1 MTSSPELTPLPDEL
15 DWDKED
21 HSGPKDDLPSLPS
34 AFEPFEDGPD
44 ISSAKERDGDTAK
57 TLTTGDTADTGDSTD
72 QASGTVESAA
82 KPDGEVPTLDNGLVD
97 GRGYTA
103 QLDPHVEHTD
113 ADLAAEY
120 LVDHN
125 SEDDQTGQ
133 MEKDDMDEEMNDPF
147 LMGIL
152 QSLQARE
159 GDEGEQADQGDQAEG
174 GPVLQSSK
182 DDEDGQVDTG
192 ALYLCSL
199 GITSL
204 WTAPKDNG

>member
-15 DWDKED
+15 DWDKDD

-44 ISSAKERDGDTAK
+44 IAPAKEGAGDAEK
-57 TLTTGDTADTGDSTD
+57 TLTTGETADTGDSTNN
-72 QASGTVESAA
+72 ASGTVDSAA
-82 KPDGEVPTLDNGLVD
+82 KPNGEVPTLDNGLVD
-97 GRGYTA
+97 GRGYPS
-103 QLDPHVEHTD
+103 QLDPQVEHTD

-159 GDEGEQADQGDQAEG
+159 GDEADQADQGDQAEG
-174 GPVLQSSK
+174 GPVLQSPK

-192 ALYLCSL
+192 ASAISAL
-199 GITSL
+199 
-204 WTAPKDNG
+204 

>member
-34 AFEPFEDGPD
+34 AFEPFDDGLD
-44 ISSAKERDGDTAK
+44 IAPAKEGDGDAEK
-57 TLTTGDTADTGDSTD
+57 TLTTGETADTGDSTNN
-72 QASGTVESAA
+72 ASGTVDSAA
-82 KPDGEVPTLDNGLVD
+82 KPNGEVPTLDNGLVD
-97 GRGYTA
+97 GREYTA
-103 QLDPHVEHTD
+103 QLDLHVEHTD

-125 SEDDQTGQ
+125 SEDEQTGQ

-182 DDEDGQVDTG
+182 DDEDGQVNTG
-192 ALYLCSL
+192 TLAISAL
-199 GITSL
+199 
-204 WTAPKDNG
+204 

>member
-21 HSGPKDDLPSLPS
+21 LSGPKDDLPSLPS
-34 AFEPFEDGPD
+34 AFEPFDDGLD
-44 ISSAKERDGDTAK
+44 IAPAKEGDGDAEK
-57 TLTTGDTADTGDSTD
+57 TLTTGETADTGDSTNN
-72 QASGTVESAA
+72 ASGTVDSAA
-82 KPDGEVPTLDNGLVD
+82 KPNGEVPTLDNGLVD
-97 GRGYTA
+97 GREYTA
-103 QLDPHVEHTD
+103 QLDLHVEHTD

-125 SEDDQTGQ
+125 SEDEQTGQ

-192 ALYLCSL
+192 TLAISAL
-199 GITSL
+199 
-204 WTAPKDNG
+204 